1 MKVTHLAW
9 MAVAAMLL
17 LAPMAMAADHGGKG
31 KAKGTTVV
39 GEIKSVDVDKGTITI
54 TVKGKEK
61 GATEEKTL
69 AVTTATTVKIEK
81 APAAEG
87 EKPKTEDG
95 KLTDLVAGQRVVV
108 KCTEDGKTA
117 LEILVLVKGA
127 HKGGDKGGGHKG
139 GAPK

>member
-17 LAPMAMAADHGGKG
+17 VAPMAMAAGGKTH
-31 KAKGTTVV
+31 AKGTTVV

-127 HKGGDKGGGHKG
+127 HKGGKK
-139 GAPK
+139 